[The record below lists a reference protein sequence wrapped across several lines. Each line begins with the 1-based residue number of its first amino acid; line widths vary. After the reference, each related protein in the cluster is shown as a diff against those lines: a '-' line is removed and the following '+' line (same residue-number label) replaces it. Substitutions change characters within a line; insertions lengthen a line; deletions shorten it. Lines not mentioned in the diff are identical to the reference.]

1 MASYMMTMSSFL
13 FFGAYMAV
21 GIRLVDVATQ
31 AGVSR
36 VAAGRVLL
44 GSGSGHVRV
53 SEAAAK
59 RIRDVAR
66 ELGYQPNRSAQRLNG
81 KGGNLLGVIVNTNAP
96 DIEVSRL
103 VELERHAWKRGYQ
116 LAISALPPRSNA
128 EDAVR
133 LASSLNAQGAAGI
146 VFLTGGVNAVRLIE
160 MKHAPAHA
168 VYCGIPPVIGSA
180 PGLVLDLAPGYRQAI
195 RRFAATGHCRIG
207 VLGIDR
213 GASSDAYTDYRLAAV
228 REEAE
233 IQNVAIIRASVEV
246 EEWHKTPS
254 REKAESLVD
263 VLLADGVDALLA
275 YSDMTALRMIQV
287 LQKRGLRIPCDMAV
301 CGLNNLEVA
310 EVSFPALTT
319 IDERAGEV
327 AAAMLD
333 LIIAQLQGEE
343 TEPLQ
348 RVIQPELI
356 VRESA

>member
-1 MASYMMTMSSFL
+1 VGS
-13 FFGAYMAV
+13 
-21 GIRLVDVATQ
+21 GIRLVDVAAR

-44 GSGSGHVRV
+44 GSGAGNVRV
-53 SEAAAK
+53 SETAAK

-81 KGGNLLGVIVNTNAP
+81 KGGNLLGVIINTNAP
-96 DIEVSRL
+96 DIEVYRL
-103 VELERHAWKRGYQ
+103 VELERLAWKRGYQ

-133 LASSLNAQGAAGI
+133 LASSLNAQGAAGV
-146 VFLTGGVNAVRLIE
+146 VFLTGGVNATRVIE
-160 MKHAPAHA
+160 MEYAPVRA

-180 PGLVLDLAPGYRQAI
+180 PGVVLDLAPGYRQAI
-195 RRFAATGHCRIG
+195 RHFAATGRKRIG
-207 VLGIDR
+207 VLGVDR
-213 GASSDAYTDYRLAAV
+213 GAFSDVYTDYRLEAV
-228 REEAE
+228 RDEAVL
-233 IQNVAIIRASVEV
+233 QGVTIIRAAIEV
-246 EEWHKTPS
+246 EEGHITPS

-263 VLLADGVDALLA
+263 TLLADGVDALLA
-275 YSDMTALRMIQV
+275 YGDMTALRMIQV
-287 LQKRGLRIPCDMAV
+287 LQKRGLRIPGDMAV

-319 IDERAGEV
+319 IDERAGDV

-333 LIIAQLQGEE
+333 LIVAQLQGNE
-343 TEPLQ
+343 TEPAQ

-356 VRESA
+356 IRESA

>member
-1 MASYMMTMSSFL
+1 MATR
-13 FFGAYMAV
+13 
-21 GIRLVDVATQ
+21 IRLADVAVR

-44 GSGSGHVRV
+44 ESGAGSVRV

-81 KGGNLLGVIVNTNAP
+81 KGGNLLGVIVNTDAP
-96 DIEVSRL
+96 EIELCRL
-103 VELERHAWKRGYQ
+103 VELERLAWKRGYQ
-116 LAISALPPRSNA
+116 LAISALPPRCNA

-133 LASSLNAQGAAGI
+133 LASTLNAQGAAGI
-146 VFLTGGVNAVRLIE
+146 VFLTGGVNAAQLIE
-160 MKHAPAHA
+160 MKHAPARA

-180 PGLVLDLAPGYRQAI
+180 SGVVMDLAYGYRQAI
-195 RRFAATGHCRIG
+195 RHFAATGRRRVG
-207 VLGIDR
+207 VMSIDWVTY
-213 GASSDAYTDYRLAAV
+213 SDVYSDYRLEAV
-228 REEAE
+228 RDEAVLRGVS
-233 IQNVAIIRASVEV
+233 IVALPVAVDAQHR
-246 EEWHKTPS
+246 TPS
-254 REKAESLVD
+254 REKAESLAD
-263 VLLADGVDALLA
+263 ALLADGVDSLLA

-287 LQKRGLRIPCDMAV
+287 LQKRGLRIPGDIAV

-333 LIIAQLQGEE
+333 LLIAQLQGEE
-343 TEPLQ
+343 AEPAQ